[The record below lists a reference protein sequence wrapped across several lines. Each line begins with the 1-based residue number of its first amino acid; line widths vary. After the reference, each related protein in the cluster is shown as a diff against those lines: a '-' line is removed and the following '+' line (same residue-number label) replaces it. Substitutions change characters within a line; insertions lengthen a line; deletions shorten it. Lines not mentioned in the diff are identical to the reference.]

1 MVTFFIIIFGT
12 LTILTLMLLL
22 FYLNHL
28 CYVHY
33 NESILDKVLFFWRGI
48 PKKLPKKYD
57 HIFNS
62 KEYVFN
68 YKDDRI
74 EFIDKNQVMF
84 MKRPDYIRINGSL
97 YTDKRVTLAFIEF
110 DEHKKHFN
118 KTMY

>member
-1 MVTFFIIIFGT
+1 MLYIMIFLIAIVTLIIV
-12 LTILTLMLLL
+12 LS
-22 FYLNHL
+22 N
-28 CYVHY
+28 
-33 NESILDKVLFFWRGI
+33 ILDTVLFFWRAM
-48 PKKLPKKYD
+48 PKKLPRKYD

-74 EFIDKNQVMF
+74 EFINRDQVMF

>member
-1 MVTFFIIIFGT
+1 MLTFLIY
-12 LTILTLMLLL
+12 LDHLYYEHYNKSVLDTIL
-22 FYLNHL
+22 
-28 CYVHY
+28 
-33 NESILDKVLFFWRGI
+33 FFRRAKPK

-68 YKDDRI
+68 YRYDRI
-74 EFIDKNQVMF
+74 EFIDKNQEIF
-84 MKRPDYIRINGSL
+84 MQRPAYIRINGSL
-97 YTDKRVTLAFIEF
+97 YIDKRVTLVFIEF

>member
-1 MVTFFIIIFGT
+1 MLYIMIFLIAIVGLLIIVLCISV
-12 LTILTLMLLL
+12 LP
-22 FYLNHL
+22 YLCN
-28 CYVHY
+28 Y
-33 NESILDKVLFFWRGI
+33 NESILDKVLFFWRGM
-48 PKKLPKKYD
+48 PKKLPRKYD

-74 EFIDKNQVMF
+74 EFIDKNQTMF